1 MTLTSAE
8 VRRRARLDV
17 SLGPLPLAP
26 GEFASLG
33 HVFANLLINAA
44 QSIESKRELG
54 PNGFERKESP
64 DVVAVSSYVEGEAIV
79 VRIVDTGV
87 GIDEKKL
94 PRIFDPFFE
103 TRSGGHGAGLGLA
116 IAYDLVRRV
125 GGDIHVTS
133 SPGAGTSFEIVL
145 PLDAT
150 SFVADIPASGL
161 PERPRAAEAQPLPMS
176 SLSPLRR
183 VLIIDDELA
192 LVKALARQLSERYE
206 VDTASTAAD
215 ALAQLSVHS
224 YDAVVCDLRLPERSG
239 PAIYDEVVSRSPE
252 QASRFIFTTGGSY
265 GVLDDEPHARAEAT
279 GLPLLEKPFDGA
291 SFEAAVERVAFRPLE
306 S

>member
-26 GEFASLG
+26 GAFASLG

-44 QSIESKRELG
+44 QAIESKREA
-54 PNGFERKESP
+54 SP
-64 DVVAVSSYVEGEAIV
+64 DGYGRRDAADVVRVSSSVEGKAIV
-79 VRIVDTGV
+79 VRIRDTGV
-87 GIDEKKL
+87 GIDERKL

-125 GGDIHVTS
+125 GGDILVTS
-133 SPGAGTSFEIVL
+133 SPDLGTTFEIVL

-150 SFVADIPASGL
+150 SFANDVPASSA
-161 PERPRAAEAQPLPMS
+161 PRRLAPIPTPLPVS

-206 VDTASTAAD
+206 VDTASTATD
-215 ALAQLSVHS
+215 ALVHLGVRA

-265 GVLDDEPHARAEAT
+265 GVLDDEPQARAEAT

-291 SFEAAVERVAFRPLE
+291 SFEAVVERVASRPFGG
-306 S
+306 